1 MSVYKEE
8 ASASVDMDQI
18 YIPLRVVPEGA
29 VEADAQG
36 TRADPASLLTPG
48 ACHVILGDPGSGKS
62 TLLRFLALAGSQPQ
76 LIKRYGTQKDDRLP
90 ILVTLHRYADE
101 LKSRPRLSLLDYIL
115 ELTRSDLGLAA
126 VSAELFE
133 YYLYAGQAILLLDGL
148 DELPS
153 PDFKA
158 TVRDRVAE
166 LLQRYPANT
175 VVVTSRIVGYDKEVR
190 YDSLGFS
197 HHRMARLNLED
208 IADFVTNWYNARLEN
223 TAERQRHSNDLIRI
237 VNDSESRAIRE
248 LAENPLLLTIICLV
262 HRIDAVL
269 PDERVVLYQKCTE
282 TLLNTWHAWK
292 FQSEQMR
299 SRNKVERRN
308 RARIEAIA
316 YWMHCLLDKE
326 GKAQRAVV
334 PYGDLRDFLTQYIT
348 EIEEPPQDDPREL
361 AEVFLRFVKERAG
374 LLIEAG
380 DGLYSFVHLTFQE
393 YLGSWPVLVIV
404 GREIYMQLMLAT
416 LRGKSSAPAC
426 STSATWRGHDSP
438 PSTAWRVPFQ
448 GHPSPALYRAAYM
461 PTRLLHGPGLAHAGQ
476 QPVPGHRVT
485 PPRSGGSRA
494 RGVLDQTCGA
504 SASSTG

>member
-90 ILVTLHRYADE
+90 ILVTLRRYADE

-208 IADFVTNWYNARLEN
+208 IADFVTN
-223 TAERQRHSNDLIRI
+223 
-237 VNDSESRAIRE
+237 
-248 LAENPLLLTIICLV
+248 
-262 HRIDAVL
+262 
-269 PDERVVLYQKCTE
+269 
-282 TLLNTWHAWK
+282 
-292 FQSEQMR
+292 
-299 SRNKVERRN
+299 
-308 RARIEAIA
+308 
-316 YWMHCLLDKE
+316 
-326 GKAQRAVV
+326 
-334 PYGDLRDFLTQYIT
+334 
-348 EIEEPPQDDPREL
+348 
-361 AEVFLRFVKERAG
+361 
-374 LLIEAG
+374 
-380 DGLYSFVHLTFQE
+380 
-393 YLGSWPVLVIV
+393 
-404 GREIYMQLMLAT
+404 
-416 LRGKSSAPAC
+416 
-426 STSATWRGHDSP
+426 
-438 PSTAWRVPFQ
+438 
-448 GHPSPALYRAAYM
+448 
-461 PTRLLHGPGLAHAGQ
+461 
-476 QPVPGHRVT
+476 
-485 PPRSGGSRA
+485 
-494 RGVLDQTCGA
+494 
-504 SASSTG
+504 